1 MADNKLYYGDNLHIL
16 RQYVPDE
23 SVDLIYLDPP
33 FNSNQN
39 YNVLFK
45 EENGTASAAQVHAFT
60 DTWKWNDTSEEALN
74 DITENAP
81 SRLVELIKGF
91 LAFLGRNQ
99 FTAYLVMMAPRL
111 LELHRVLK
119 PTGSIYLHC
128 DPTASHYLKI
138 ILDQIFDV
146 RNFQNEIIWK
156 RSYAHSDTKQGRKGY
171 GNLTDIILYYAKGSE
186 FIFNTQYR
194 PNSQEYIK
202 NFYKY
207 MDSDGRR
214 YRLVDTTGPGGAAKG
229 NPHYEVMGVWRYWR
243 YSQEKMNKLI
253 AEGRIIQTKPGNVP
267 QFKQYLDDMPG
278 VPLQNLW
285 DDINPI
291 SSMAK
296 ERLGYPTQKPE
307 ALLERIVQASS
318 NEGDIILDPFCGCGT
333 TIVASEKL
341 NRRWIGI
348 DITHLAIALMKS
360 RLQDTFG
367 DSAKYDVVGEPTDLS
382 GAHALARQDRYQF
395 QWWALSL
402 VKARPVDQNQKKGAD
417 KGIDGIKYI
426 NITPGLKKPQ
436 TIKVVV
442 QVKSGHVQVK
452 DVREFKTV
460 IENTKSEMGLFVT
473 LDEPTAPMTQEALS
487 SGYYK
492 PSGIVGAKSCPKVQ
506 ILTIEELLNGK
517 KVQYPMHDDVTFR
530 RAGKVED
537 EEAKNLEIDFSK
549 DS

>member
-1 MADNKLYYGDNLHIL
+1 
-16 RQYVPDE
+16 
-23 SVDLIYLDPP
+23 
-33 FNSNQN
+33 
-39 YNVLFK
+39 
-45 EENGTASAAQVHAFT
+45 
-60 DTWKWNDTSEEALN
+60 
-74 DITENAP
+74 
-81 SRLVELIKGF
+81 
-91 LAFLGRNQ
+91 
-99 FTAYLVMMAPRL
+99 MMTPRL

-128 DPTASHYLKI
+128 DPTASHYLKLV
-138 ILDQIFDV
+138 LDQIFDV
-146 RNFQNEIIWK
+146 ENFRNEIIWQK
-156 RSYAHSDTKQGRKGY
+156 IRTKKSQTIGFGNVHDTIFAYSKTNNVCFHNQLK
-171 GNLTDIILYYAKGSE
+171 E
-186 FIFNTQYR
+186 FK
-194 PNSQEYIK
+194 PEYIK
-202 NFYKY
+202 SHYKP
-207 MDSDGRR
+207 DPNTGRL
-214 YRLVDTTGPGGAAKG
+214 YRTVSLLQKGQGPTRKFGYQILEPPTGMHWIWSQDRINEAINKGLIRFTSGGR
-229 NPHYEVMGVWRYWR
+229 P
-243 YSQEKMNKLI
+243 EKI
-253 AEGRIIQTKPGNVP
+253 
-267 QFKQYLDDMPG
+267 QYLDEMKGDI
-278 VPLQNLW
+278 V
-285 DDINPI
+285 DDIWIDIPPVNP
-291 SSMAK
+291 MAL
-296 ERLGYPTQKPE
+296 ERLGYPTQKPL

-318 NEGDIILDPFCGCGT
+318 NEGDIVLDPFCGCGT

-360 RLQDTFG
+360 RLQDTFS
-367 DSAKYDVVGEPTDLS
+367 DSAKYDVIGEPTDLS

-473 LDEPTAPMTQEALS
+473 LEEPTAPMTQEAIS

-492 PSGIVGAKSCPKVQ
+492 PLGIIGAIQCPKVQ

-517 KVQYPMHDDVTFR
+517 KVQYPMHDDITFR
-530 RAGKVED
+530 RAEKVED
-537 EEAKNLEIDFSK
+537 EEGENLEIDFTK
-549 DS
+549 